1 MTKYKKEPPI
11 VNARIWDAGSKHPKV
26 RNFMSRDGA
35 PSDIPNP
42 PACRI
47 PSCGKHMEEHGWIDD
62 VVDGQTTGGWLVCP
76 GDYVVD
82 DGEAYYTCKPTLFE
96 RIYTK
101 VTEASDD

>member
-1 MTKYKKEPPI
+1 
-11 VNARIWDAGSKHPKV
+11 
-26 RNFMSRDGA
+26 
-35 PSDIPNP
+35 
-42 PACRI
+42 
-47 PSCGKHMEEHGWIDD
+47 MEEHGWIDD